1 MKPVTSDEIR
11 NRKPKTEP
19 PHPVNDL
26 RYALRQ
32 LLKNPGFTAVAV
44 LTLALGIGANAT
56 IFSIIN
62 SILVKPLR
70 VNRPEEIVGIYQ
82 HDRENPDSFHLF
94 SYPDFVDLR
103 SGQDSAFTE
112 LFAFARGSVA
122 IRDELTKEVPVNLV
136 SANYFTAL
144 GVPPALGRAFMQ
156 EEETSGAPV
165 AVLAQAF
172 WLKLGGDPAIIG
184 TTLKLTR
191 GEVTVIGVMPRGF
204 TGAQLLAPALYL
216 PLSAPESLLSGA
228 GQAAP
233 RPLANR
239 GDRRFMLMGRL
250 KPGLNLANASGAL
263 EVLSQRH
270 AIADPAEPK
279 ARTLV
284 CAPPARFNFSDGP
297 ARNNRGLGQIAGFAF
312 GLSALVLLIACLNLA
327 NMMLARGTAR
337 RKEVAVR
344 LALGAGRRRILSQL
358 LTEGL
363 LLALVG
369 GLAGLLVSM
378 GATRVLSSLVYSG
391 AGMPADFPIFDFAPD
406 GRALIALLGF
416 SGLATVFFALGPA
429 WRLARLE
436 FNADLKQH
444 SGEDVRQGRFG
455 VRDFLA
461 VGQMAFTLAL
471 LVAAALFCRS
481 AINAYDANPGFELGS
496 NFYVALD
503 PKLTGTTDARAWSLN
518 RAATEKLAALPGV
531 ESVSS
536 ALYIPFGNSWD
547 GRDVQLGGAP
557 PPSDAAATL
566 SGGKQLPAAY
576 NVVGANY
583 FRTLGITL
591 QRGREFERREEEANS
606 AQPVAII
613 SQALAELF
621 WSGADPLGRTIQ
633 FPSSDPKTSP
643 KLMTVVGVVPT
654 VQRRLFKEEPPAAV
668 YVPLGQ
674 EFHPDFKLHVR
685 VASGVDPTP
694 LMATARAELHRLDAG
709 IPLTEIKTLSA
720 MHRDGPDVRVMRLG
734 SVLVGA
740 FGGLAM
746 LLSSLGIYGLKSYA
760 VARRTREIGIRM
772 ALGAN
777 PRKVVALILR
787 ESVWLAGLG
796 LGLGLLLALAV
807 GKLAAN
813 FLYHVP
819 ATDPITFIIVPPL
832 LLAVA
837 LFACWLPARRAARVN
852 PMVALR
858 SE

>member
-1 MKPVTSDEIR
+1 M
-11 NRKPKTEP
+11 
-19 PHPVNDL
+19 NDL
-26 RYALRQ
+26 KFAFRQ

-70 VNRPEEIVGIYQ
+70 VSRPEEIAGVYQ
-82 HDRENPDSFHLF
+82 HERDNPDSYHLF

-103 SGQDSAFTE
+103 SAPDSAFAE
-112 LFAFARGSVA
+112 LFAFGRASVA
-122 IRDELTKEVPVNLV
+122 IRDELTKEVPANLV
-136 SANYFTAL
+136 SANYFAAL
-144 GVPPALGRAFMQ
+144 GVPPTLGRVFAA
-156 EEETSGAPV
+156 EEETSGAQV
-165 AVLAQAF
+165 AVLSHAF
-172 WLKLGGDPAIIG
+172 WLKLGGDPAIVG

-191 GEVTVIGVMPRGF
+191 GDVTVIGVMPRGF
-204 TGAQLLAPALYL
+204 TGAQQLAPALYL
-216 PLSAPESLLSGA
+216 PLGAPESLMSVA
-228 GQAAP
+228 GQAAS

-239 GDRRFMLMGRL
+239 ADHRFMIMGRL
-250 KPGLNLANASGAL
+250 RPGLTLAKAAGAL
-263 EVLSQRH
+263 AVMSQRL
-270 AIADPAEPK
+270 AIPDPADPK
-279 ARTLV
+279 ARTLI
-284 CAPPARFNFSDGP
+284 ATPPARFNFSDGP
-297 ARNNRGLGQIAGFAF
+297 VRNNRGLGQIAGFAF

-344 LALGAGRRRILSQL
+344 LALGAGRRRILTQL

-363 LLALVG
+363 LLALLG
-369 GLAGLLVSM
+369 GAAGLCVSM
-378 GATRVLSSLVYSG
+378 GATRILSALIYSG

-406 GRALIALLGF
+406 GRALGALLVF
-416 SGLATVFFALGPA
+416 SGWATVFFALGPA
-429 WRLARLE
+429 WSLARRE

-444 SGEDVRQGRFG
+444 SGEDVRKGRFG

-481 AINAYDANPGFELGS
+481 AIKAYDANPGFELGS
-496 NFYVALD
+496 NFYVALA
-503 PKLTGTTDARAWSLN
+503 PQLTGESDARAWALN
-518 RAATEKLAALPGV
+518 RAATERLAALPGV

-536 ALYIPFGNSWD
+536 ALYIPFGGSWD

-557 PPSDAAATL
+557 PPSDGSASLA
-566 SGGKQLPAAY
+566 GGRALPAAY

-583 FRTLGITL
+583 FRTLGIPL
-591 QRGREFERREEEANS
+591 QRGREFERREEATNGTQS
-606 AQPVAII
+606 VAII
-613 SQALAELF
+613 SQALADQF
-621 WSGADPLGRTIQ
+621 WPGADPLGRTIQ
-633 FPSSDPKTSP
+633 FPGSTPQASP
-643 KLMTVVGVVPT
+643 TRMTVVGVVPT

-685 VASGVDPTP
+685 VAPGVDPGP
-694 LMATARAELHRLDAG
+694 LMATARAELRRLDAG

-734 SVLVGA
+734 SVLFGA

-746 LLSSLGIYGLKSYA
+746 LLSSLGIYGLKAYS

-777 PRKVVALILR
+777 PRHVVRLILR

-796 LGLGLLLALAV
+796 LGIGLLLALAV

-813 FLYHVP
+813 FLYRVP
-819 ATDPITFIIVPPL
+819 ATDPVTFVIVPPL

-858 SE
+858 AE